1 MLVTTRIKLRRL
13 TIEDKQVLAKLINNK
28 KVCDNLRDYVPFPY
42 TEDDAINFI
51 NFTKDENPQRN
62 FAIEYEGNLCGMIGL
77 IPLNDVY
84 KRTAEI
90 GYWIGEPFWGKGIA
104 TEAVRMITEYGFNEL
119 NVIRIHTGVFE
130 YNPGSMR
137 VLEKNGY
144 KKDCVFEK
152 AILKNGKIWDE
163 HRYSKINEE
172 YQSNK

>member
-1 MLVTTRIKLRRL
+1 MLITGNIILRRL
-13 TIEDKQVLAKLINNK
+13 NENDKIAMSQLLNNK

-51 NFTKDENPQRN
+51 NFTKEEDPQRN
-62 FAIEYEGNLCGMIGL
+62 FAIEFEGNLCGMIGL

-90 GYWIGEPFWGKGIA
+90 GYWIGEPYWGKGIA
-104 TEAVRMITEYGFNEL
+104 TEALRMITEYGFTEL

-130 YNPGSMR
+130 YNPASMR

-163 HRYSKINEE
+163 HRFSKIIET
-172 YQSNK
+172 YTNK